1 VRITEYLDY
10 INLSTKDLA
19 KSKDNRYFYIDIY
32 TPEIE
37 IARVN
42 NLYFNDSIQKR

>member
-1 VRITEYLDY
+1 MRLTEYLDY
-10 INLSTKDLA
+10 INLSTEDLA
-19 KSKDNRYFYIDIY
+19 KYKDNRYFYIDIY
-32 TPEIE
+32 DPEIE